1 MALES
6 AADRKAYMSTFGTT
20 VKVGAS
26 TFITAIYDDPYLLSL
41 DVSTSMPMIHCV
53 TADISGVTYGTAI
66 VVSGSSFTGTV
77 GEIQHDGTGMSTLI
91 LRRTA

>member
-6 AADRKAYMSTFGTT
+6 AADRKAYMSAFGTSVT
-20 VKVGAS
+20 VNGVA
-26 TFITAIYDDPYLLSL
+26 ITGIYDDPYLLSL
-41 DVSTSMPMIHCV
+41 DVSTSVPMLHCV
-53 TADISGVTYGTAI
+53 TADIPNVAYGQTVIIA
-66 VVSGSSFTGTV
+66 SAAFTGTV